1 MIMTE
6 SGESYGTRVRHLEV
20 DAGSAGQRLDNFLL
34 RELKPA
40 PRQLI
45 YRLVRT
51 GQVRVNKKRCKPF
64 QKLQLNDV
72 VRLPPVKLHAET
84 EANIPQAAI
93 DQIRSCI
100 VQTHA
105 DYLLINKP
113 AGLAVHAGSGNA
125 YGVIELL
132 RAARPDEYME
142 LAHRLDRDTSGC
154 LLIARSREAL
164 LHIQDHIRLRTA
176 SKRYMALLSGRLA
189 EDRVVVEMPLRKI
202 RDGAHEHRVVVD
214 PESGKPATSVFRRL
228 EANRKVTYSEVEI
241 LTGRMHQIRVHA
253 SAIGHPLLGDHKY
266 LNDSTTNRLNRSMK
280 GFFLHCS
287 AMTIP
292 SSDAFEQIEV
302 QLNLPDAFRQTMDQL
317 LI

>member
-1 MIMTE
+1 MTE
-6 SGESYGTRVRHLEV
+6 TGESSGTPVRYLEV
-20 DAGSAGQRLDNFLL
+20 DNNSAGQRLDNFLL

-64 QKLQLNDV
+64 QKLNLNDV
-72 VRLPPVKLHAET
+72 VRLPPVKAHSVSEG
-84 EANIPQAAI
+84 NVPQAAI
-93 DQIRSCI
+93 DQIRDCI
-100 VQTHA
+100 EQTHRH
-105 DYLLINKP
+105 YLLINKP
-113 AGLAVHAGSGNA
+113 AGLAVHAGSGIA

-132 RAARPDEYME
+132 RRMMPDEYLE
-142 LAHRLDRDTSGC
+142 LAHRLDRETSGC
-154 LLIARSREAL
+154 LLVARSREAL
-164 LHIQDHIRLRTA
+164 LHIQDSIRDRSAT
-176 SKRYMALLSGRLA
+176 KQYMALLSGRLP

-202 RDGAHEHRVVVD
+202 RESTQEHRVVVD
-214 PESGKPATSVFRRL
+214 PEAGKPATSIFRRL

-266 LNDSTTNRLNRSMK
+266 LSESTTNKLNRSLK

-287 AMTIP
+287 VMRIP
-292 SSDAFEQIEV
+292 GSEALDEIDV